1 MNIQQTNTSQESKHS
16 EQMRILIVDD
26 DQDVLESLKDILEI
40 EIENCVIDTANNVE
54 VAKKLAQ
61 QEKPDIAL
69 LDIKI
74 GQGNGLDLIPELKLI
89 SEDMACIMMTA
100 FRDNE
105 YAITAVR
112 FGASDYLFKP
122 IKPIDLIQTVTRLFN
137 EQLVKRKVEIAEKR
151 FVTVFE
157 QATQW
162 LFLLDTEGLLI
173 DANLTA
179 MNFVGEE
186 KKDVV
191 GLKFSN
197 SAWFTSSSETQ
208 EIIENGFL
216 KVKEGSLYNA
226 EIIIMDQ
233 DRNNKVYDFY
243 MKPVLNSENEVEQ
256 IVVESRDITDRKKAE
271 NEVKTLNEKLEL
283 RVKERTIELE
293 QSLTLLTKE
302 NKERKKAEEKAYKA
316 SEAKSDFL
324 SRMSHELRTPMNA
337 ILGFGQILQM
347 ELDKLDESQQASVQ
361 EIMKAGEHLLNLL
374 DEVLDL
380 TEIDAGQ
387 LVVTIEEIKLDEV
400 VKQCIS
406 TMQPLLDT
414 HQLKLNDYLSD
425 KGYVLHADSDRLKQ
439 VLLTLLSNAV
449 KYNSENGTITIEGEV
464 IEEQR
469 LRISIT
475 DTGEGLTETEITKLF
490 TSFERLNT
498 QFNVEGVGI
507 GLVIAKSLVELM
519 GGSIGVESTPGEGST
534 FWVEIALANI

>member
-179 MNFVGEE
+179 MNFVGED

>member
-74 GQGNGLDLIPELKLI
+74 GQANGLDLIPELKLI

-387 LVVTIEEIKLDEV
+387 LVVTIEDIKLDEV
-400 VKQCIS
+400 GKPCLS

-414 HQLKLNDYLSD
+414 HQLNLNDYLSD